1 MMRYQKVSNIILTAV
16 MGLCVAMSAQASDTR
31 NPNQESNVVSSY
43 EYQSVSYGNTAD
55 GKTYHRVVTKR
66 NGVTESDV
74 TTVNGNG
81 GVLTWD
87 TDDRGRYV
95 DGYMNGIQLKDGNVT
110 ANNVTAK
117 HVQASGA
124 DLGNIYGSCVEV
136 PTGTIGGVAFA
147 GQGVVT
153 GVQTD
158 ERDLTS
164 AVSVAYLQK
173 KLAELEAENQKLRDE
188 IESLKK

>member
-1 MMRYQKVSNIILTAV
+1 MRYQKVSNIIMTAV
-16 MGLCVAMSAQASDTR
+16 MGLCAAMGAQAADTR
-31 NPNQESNVVSSY
+31 NPSQEPNVVSSY

-74 TTVNGNG
+74 TTVDGNG

-87 TDDRGRYV
+87 TDDKGRQV
-95 DGYMNGIQLKDGNVT
+95 EGYMNGIQLKDGNVT
-110 ANNVTAK
+110 ANTIAAK
-117 HVQASGA
+117 HVQASSA
-124 DLGNIYGSCVEV
+124 DLGNIYGSRIDA
-136 PTGTIGGVAFA
+136 TAGTIGGVAFA
-147 GQGVVT
+147 GKGVMT

-158 ERDLTS
+158 ETDPTS
-164 AVSVAYLQK
+164 AVSVSYLQQ
-173 KLAELEAENQKLRDE
+173 KLAELEAENQKLREE

>member
-1 MMRYQKVSNIILTAV
+1 MRYQKVSNIIMTAV
-16 MGLCVAMSAQASDTR
+16 MRLCAAVGAQAADTR
-31 NPNQESNVVSSY
+31 NPSQEPNVVSSY

-74 TTVNGNG
+74 TTVDENG

-87 TDDRGRYV
+87 TDDKGRQV
-95 DGYMNGIQLKDGNVT
+95 EGYMNGIQLKDGNVT
-110 ANNVTAK
+110 ANTIAAK

-124 DLGNIYGSCVEV
+124 ELGNIYGSSVEA
-136 PTGTIGGVAFA
+136 PTGAIGGVAFV
-147 GQGVVT
+147 GQGVVI

-158 ERDLTS
+158 ETDPTS
-164 AVSVAYLQK
+164 AVSVAYLQQ
-173 KLAELEAENQKLRDE
+173 KLAEVEEENQKLRE
-188 IESLKK
+188 ELEALKK

>member
-1 MMRYQKVSNIILTAV
+1 MRYQRVSNIIMTAV
-16 MGLCVAMSAQASDTR
+16 MGLCAVMGAQAADMR
-31 NPNQESNVVSSY
+31 NPSQEPNVVSSY

-74 TTVNGNG
+74 TTVDGNG

-87 TDDRGRYV
+87 TDDRGRHV
-95 DGYMNGIQLKDGNVT
+95 EGYMNGIQLKDGNVT
-110 ANNVTAK
+110 ANTIAAK

-124 DLGNIYGSCVEV
+124 DLGNIYGRRVEA

-147 GQGVVT
+147 GQGVVN
-153 GVQTD
+153 GIQTD
-158 ERDLTS
+158 ETDPTS
-164 AVSVAYLQK
+164 AVSVAYLQQ
-173 KLAELEAENQKLRDE
+173 KLAELEAENQRLRE
-188 IESLKK
+188 ELEALKR

>member
-1 MMRYQKVSNIILTAV
+1 
-16 MGLCVAMSAQASDTR
+16 MGAQAADMR
-31 NPNQESNVVSSY
+31 NPSQEPNVVSSY

-74 TTVNGNG
+74 TTVDGNG

-87 TDDRGRYV
+87 TDDAGRRV
-95 DGYMNGIQLKDGNVT
+95 EGYMNGIQLKDGNVT
-110 ANNVTAK
+110 ANTVAAK
-117 HVQASGA
+117 HVQASSA
-124 DLGNIYGSCVEV
+124 DLGNIYGSRVEA
-136 PTGTIGGVAFA
+136 PTGAIGGVAFA

-158 ERDLTS
+158 ETDPTS
-164 AVSVAYLQK
+164 AVSVAYLRQ
-173 KLAELEAENQKLRDE
+173 KLAEVEAENQKLRE
-188 IESLKK
+188 ELEALKK

>member
-1 MMRYQKVSNIILTAV
+1 MRYQKVSNIIMTAV
-16 MGLCVAMSAQASDTR
+16 MGLYAAMGSQAADTR
-31 NPNQESNVVSSY
+31 NPSQEPNVVSCY

-74 TTVNGNG
+74 TTVDGNG

-87 TDDRGRYV
+87 TDDRGRHV
-95 DGYMNGIQLKDGNVT
+95 EGYMNGIQLKDGNVT
-110 ANNVTAK
+110 ANTIAAK

-124 DLGNIYGSCVEV
+124 DLGNIYGSRVEA

-147 GQGVVT
+147 GQGVVN
-153 GVQTD
+153 GIQTD
-158 ERDLTS
+158 ENDPTS
-164 AVSVAYLQK
+164 AVSVAYLQQ
-173 KLAELEAENQKLRDE
+173 KLAEVEAENQKLRE
-188 IESLKK
+188 ELEALKK

>member
-1 MMRYQKVSNIILTAV
+1 MRYQKVSNIIMTAV
-16 MGLCVAMSAQASDTR
+16 MGLYAAMGAQAADTR
-31 NPNQESNVVSSY
+31 NPSQEPNVVSSY

-74 TTVNGNG
+74 TTVDENG

-87 TDDRGRYV
+87 TDDKGRQV
-95 DGYMNGIQLKDGNVT
+95 EGYMNGIQLKDGNVT
-110 ANNVTAK
+110 AK

-124 DLGNIYGSCVEV
+124 ELGNIYGSRVEA
-136 PTGTIGGVAFA
+136 PTGAIGGVAFA
-147 GQGVVT
+147 GQGVVI

-158 ERDLTS
+158 ETDPTS
-164 AVSVAYLQK
+164 AVSVAYLQQ
-173 KLAELEAENQKLRDE
+173 KLAEVEEENQKLRE
-188 IESLKK
+188 ELEALKK

>member
-1 MMRYQKVSNIILTAV
+1 MTAV
-16 MGLCVAMSAQASDTR
+16 MGLCAAMGAQAADTR
-31 NPNQESNVVSSY
+31 NPSQEPNVVSSY

-74 TTVNGNG
+74 TTVDGNG

-87 TDDRGRYV
+87 TDDKGRQV
-95 DGYMNGIQLKDGNVT
+95 EGYMNGIQLKDGNVT
-110 ANNVTAK
+110 ANTIAAK

-124 DLGNIYGSCVEV
+124 ELGNIYGSRVEA

-158 ERDLTS
+158 ESDPAS
-164 AVSVAYLQK
+164 AVSVAYLQQ
-173 KLAELEAENQKLRDE
+173 KLAELEAENQRLRE
-188 IESLKK
+188 ELEALKK

>member
-1 MMRYQKVSNIILTAV
+1 MRYQKVSNIIMTAV
-16 MGLCVAMSAQASDTR
+16 MGLYAAMGAQAADTR
-31 NPNQESNVVSSY
+31 NLSQEPNVVSSY

-74 TTVNGNG
+74 TTVDGNG

-87 TDDRGRYV
+87 TDDRKRHV
-95 DGYMNGIQLKDGNVT
+95 EGYMNGIQLKDGNVT
-110 ANNVTAK
+110 ANTIAAK

-124 DLGNIYGSCVEV
+124 ELGNIYGSRVEA

-158 ERDLTS
+158 ESDPAS
-164 AVSVAYLQK
+164 AVSVAYLQQ
-173 KLAELEAENQKLRDE
+173 KLAEMEAENQKLRE
-188 IESLKK
+188 ELEALKK

>member
-1 MMRYQKVSNIILTAV
+1 MTAV
-16 MGLCVAMSAQASDTR
+16 MGLYAAMGAQAADTR
-31 NPNQESNVVSSY
+31 NPSQEPNVVSSY

-74 TTVNGNG
+74 TTVDGNG

-87 TDDRGRYV
+87 TDDRGRHV
-95 DGYMNGIQLKDGNVT
+95 EGYMNGIQLKDGNVT
-110 ANNVTAK
+110 ANTIAAK

-124 DLGNIYGSCVEV
+124 DLGNIYGSRVEA

-147 GQGVVT
+147 GQGVVN
-153 GVQTD
+153 GIQTD
-158 ERDLTS
+158 ETDPTS
-164 AVSVAYLQK
+164 AVSVAYLQQ
-173 KLAELEAENQKLRDE
+173 KLAELEAENQRLRE
-188 IESLKK
+188 ELEALKK

>member
-1 MMRYQKVSNIILTAV
+1 MRYQKVSNIIMTAV
-16 MGLCVAMSAQASDTR
+16 MGLCAAMGVQAADMR
-31 NPNQESNVVSSY
+31 NPSQEPNVVSSY
-43 EYQSVSYGNTAD
+43 EYRSVSYGNTAD

-74 TTVNGNG
+74 TTVDGNG

-87 TDDRGRYV
+87 TDDRGRQV
-95 DGYMNGIQLKDGNVT
+95 EGYMNGIQLKDGNVT
-110 ANNVTAK
+110 ANTIAAK

-124 DLGNIYGSCVEV
+124 DLGA

-153 GVQTD
+153 GIQTD
-158 ERDLTS
+158 ETDPTS
-164 AVSVAYLQK
+164 AVSVAYLQQ
-173 KLAELEAENQKLRDE
+173 KLAELEAENQRLRE
-188 IESLKK
+188 ELEALKK

>member
-1 MMRYQKVSNIILTAV
+1 
-16 MGLCVAMSAQASDTR
+16 MSAQAADTR
-31 NPNQESNVVSSY
+31 NPNQEPNVVSSY

-74 TTVNGNG
+74 TTVDGKG

-87 TDDRGRYV
+87 TDDKGRHV
-95 DGYMNGIQLKDGNVT
+95 EGYMNGIQLQDGNVT
-110 ANNVTAK
+110 ANTVAAK
-117 HVQASGA
+117 HVQASSA
-124 DLGNIYGSCVEV
+124 DLGNIYGSRVEA
-136 PTGTIGGVAFA
+136 PTGAIGGVSFA

-158 ERDLTS
+158 EADPTS
-164 AVSVAYLQK
+164 AVSVAYLQQ
-173 KLAELEAENQKLRDE
+173 KLAELEVENQRLRE
-188 IESLKK
+188 EVESLKK